1 MNDIETPAGKT
12 WFVELHEAV
21 IDAGRCI
28 PCGTCV
34 TSRPADSIGVGED
47 GLPELLEMCT
57 GCSLCWDCCPRG
69 GLRDEP
75 QWKITVGSVGSWA
88 GTRRRPS
95 RVSSAASTP
104 THPGSSTK
112 PTTPGS
118 GTTLNPPSRATE
130 PNHSSATRAE

>member
-57 GCSLCWDCCPRG
+57 GCSLCWDFCPRG
-69 GLRDEP
+69 GLRDER
-75 QWKITVGSVGSWA
+75 QWKITGGEDNVKGA
-88 GTRRRPS
+88 GDPI
-95 RVSSAASTP
+95 
-104 THPGSSTK
+104 
-112 PTTPGS
+112 
-118 GTTLNPPSRATE
+118 TE
-130 PNHSSATRAE
+130 FSATLEDDWREGSPRAAP